1 MEPDLDPCVS
11 NPDAYQVLFENDRVR
26 VLRYHDHPGHRTT
39 VHAHPDSV
47 MVTLS
52 SFQRRIGL
60 RGRVVD
66 AELEAGEARWLD
78 AQQHYG
84 ENIADTDSQAIFVEL
99 KDIRSTPATGGEDS
113 PLGPRARDH

>member
-1 MEPDLDPCVS
+1 MEPELDPCVS
-11 NPDAYQVLFENDRVR
+11 NPDAYHVLFENDRVR

-52 SFQRRIGL
+52 SFRRRLGL
-60 RGRVVD
+60 SGRVVD
-66 AELEAGEARWLD
+66 VELEAGEARWLD

-84 ENIADTDSQAIFVEL
+84 ENVGNTDSQAIFVEL
-99 KDIRSTPATGGEDS
+99 KDIGPMPATGGEDS
-113 PLGPRARDH
+113 PLGPRASDH

>member
-1 MEPDLDPCVS
+1 MDPELDPCVS

-52 SFQRRIGL
+52 SFRRRLGVG
-60 RGRVVD
+60 GREVD
-66 AELEAGEARWLD
+66 VELTAGEARWLD

-84 ENIADTDSQAIFVEL
+84 ENIGDTDSQAIFVEL
-99 KDIRSTPATGGEDS
+99 KDIGPTTATGIGES
-113 PLGPRARDH
+113 RLGPQPRE